1 MPFRHIHHA
10 VLAIIMLLSTAVM
23 AHSPLIAVTPVDGA
37 RLATA
42 PQTIEM
48 QFRDPSRL
56 IRFTLAAEAD
66 GASVALDDSHL
77 MIEAVDHTVS
87 LPVLAAGDYTANW
100 RAMGADGHVIRGR
113 FSFTIAPE

>member
-48 QFRDPSRL
+48 QLQNLTALQSSRGQSL
-56 IRFTLAAEAD
+56 IGHPFPAK
-66 GASVALDDSHL
+66 GAIFLL
-77 MIEAVDHTVS
+77 
-87 LPVLAAGDYTANW
+87 
-100 RAMGADGHVIRGR
+100 
-113 FSFTIAPE
+113 

>member
-66 GASVALDDSHL
+66 G
-77 MIEAVDHTVS
+77 
-87 LPVLAAGDYTANW
+87 
-100 RAMGADGHVIRGR
+100 
-113 FSFTIAPE
+113 